1 MTEQEYL
8 KQVGM
13 EFKLER
19 IRQELTIER
28 LAELSKVHKMTVIS
42 VEKAQECGR
51 LTTLKKI
58 ADGLGKP
65 LSQFV

>member
-1 MTEQEYL
+1 MRDQEYL

-13 EFKLER
+13 EFKVERTRQRLTLEK
-19 IRQELTIER
+19 
-28 LAELSKVHKMTVIS
+28 LAERAKVHRMTILS
-42 VEKAQECGR
+42 LELGQDNSG
-51 LTTLKKI
+51 LLTLKKI